1 MVKPPP
7 DRSPAGK
14 PTRAAPAKRAAKK
27 AAARVTRPH
36 PASAGGVGARR
47 GLGVGGKTP
56 DSSGSLSE
64 RPEAPADLA
73 VRGRR
78 TWAALADRVA
88 DDRGWVLLEEVCR
101 IADRLDSLA
110 RALTGEN
117 RQLLELAIDEGI
129 ATFVVDNALVEA
141 RQQANAL
148 RQLVSA
154 LPLKETPSGETDPA
168 DDWVAGL
175 SS

>member
-1 MVKPPP
+1 
-7 DRSPAGK
+7 
-14 PTRAAPAKRAAKK
+14 
-27 AAARVTRPH
+27 
-36 PASAGGVGARR
+36 
-47 GLGVGGKTP
+47 
-56 DSSGSLSE
+56 
-64 RPEAPADLA
+64 
-73 VRGRR
+73 
-78 TWAALADRVA
+78 
-88 DDRGWVLLEEVCR
+88 VLLEEVCR

-117 RQLLELAIDEGI
+117 RQLLEVALDEGI